1 MSIQKVAVIGAGVM
15 GAGIAAHIAN
25 AGIPVY
31 LLDIVPGQAQG
42 QPLPITCRGNPL
54 WLPGSENRNSIA
66 EAAIAKMLKAD
77 PAPFM
82 HKNNARL
89 VTPGNIEDHLEW
101 LADVDWVI
109 EAVLENPAIKQS
121 LYQKLDTICR
131 PDTLISSNTSTL
143 PLKLLTRDMPDSF
156 KQRFMITHF
165 FNPPRYM
172 RLLELVSG
180 AETRPELVAAV
191 SRFAD
196 THLGKDSVTC
206 KDTPGFIGNRIGI
219 YWLQCGLLEAIKL
232 GLTVEQA
239 DAVMSAPFGIPKTG
253 VFGLLDLVGLDLI
266 PHILGGMK
274 LALPKEDAFHQVNHL
289 PELVQTMI
297 ADGYTG
303 RKGKGGF
310 YRLNESSGKRVKESI
325 NLQSGD
331 YQPSEKFALP
341 VMPKTQDELRAFLSS
356 DEAIC
361 RYAWM
366 VLSNTLAYSASLIPE
381 IADDIVA
388 VDTAMRLG
396 YNWKFGPFELLDR
409 IGVDWFVDRL
419 ITENRDVP
427 PLLAMVGAGL
437 VPALSASAVSGQPQ
451 GIAPTN
457 RSLYK
462 VDSGKRLHADLSG
475 NYHVVHRQGG
485 ILLLADIKLQASA
498 VLENPSASL
507 WDIGDGVAC
516 LEFHS
521 KMNTLDMDSL
531 AMVRQSVEKVKSDFS
546 VLVIHNDADNFSAG
560 ANLTLL
566 VKAIHEQDW
575 PAVEQLIKQGQQTY
589 QALKYAPFPVVA
601 APSGLALGGGCEI
614 LLHCDAIQAHAE
626 LYVGLV
632 EVGVGLVPGWGG
644 CKEYLRR
651 WLEFARRP
659 GGPMPAIAQ
668 AFETIGMAKVSK
680 SAAEAKELLF
690 LSTTDG
696 ITMNKNRLLADAKA
710 KALKLAQ
717 DYTPPK
723 PSIYQ
728 LPGASAKAAMD
739 IAINNFKQAGKIT
752 DYDVEISQQLADVL
766 SGGLCD
772 ITEPL
777 SEDDLLNLELNAF
790 LHLVQ
795 QPGTLARLEHLFKTG
810 KPLRN

>member
-1 MSIQKVAVIGAGVM
+1 MDIKKVAVIGAGVM

-31 LLDIVPGQAQG
+31 LLDRVPTLRPSPSAELRTGSGQSD
-42 QPLPITCRGNPL
+42 I
-54 WLPGSENRNSIA
+54 GSRNSIA
-66 EAAIAKMLKAD
+66 ESAIAKLLKAE
-77 PAPFM
+77 PAAFM
-82 HKNNARL
+82 HKNYAQL
-89 VTPGNIEDHLEW
+89 VTPGNIEDHLDW
-101 LADVDWVI
+101 VGDVDWVI
-109 EAVLENPAIKQS
+109 EAVLENPAIKQE
-121 LYQKLDTICR
+121 LYRKLDNICR

-180 AETRPELVAAV
+180 AETRPELVATV
-191 SRFAD
+191 RCFAD

-253 VFGLLDLVGLDLI
+253 IFGLLDLVGLDLI

-274 LALPKEDAFHQVNHL
+274 LALPKEDAFHQVNTF
-289 PELVQTMI
+289 PPLVQSMI

-310 YRLNESSGKRVKESI
+310 YRLNETSGKRVKESI
-325 NLQSGD
+325 NLQTGG

-341 VMPKTQDELRAFLSS
+341 EVAKTQDELRRFLSG
-356 DEAIC
+356 DDIIC
-361 RYAWM
+361 RFAWQ
-366 VLSNTLAYSASLIPE
+366 VLSNTLVYSASLIPE

-388 VDTAMRLG
+388 VDIAMRLG

-409 IGVDWFVDRL
+409 IGVAWFVDRL
-419 ITENRDVP
+419 IAESRDVP
-427 PLLAMVGAGL
+427 PLLATVGAGL
-437 VPALSASAVSGQPQ
+437 VPAQLGQPQ
-451 GIAPTN
+451 GIAPTS
-457 RSLYK
+457 RSLYTI
-462 VDSGKRLHADLSG
+462 DSGTRSFVDLSG
-475 NYHVVHRQGG
+475 NYQPVRRTDGV
-485 ILLLADIKLQASA
+485 LLLSDIKLSA
-498 VLENPSASL
+498 PALLENPSASL

-531 AMVRQSVEKVKSDFS
+531 ALVRQSVDKVESDFS
-546 VLVIHNDADNFSAG
+546 ALVIHNDADNFSAG

-566 VKAIHEQDW
+566 VQAIHSQDW

-589 QALKYAPFPVVA
+589 KALKYAPFPVVG

-626 LYVGLV
+626 LYIGLV

-651 WLEFARRP
+651 RLEFARRP
-659 GGPMPAIAQ
+659 GGPMPGIAQ

-680 SAAEAKELLF
+680 SAAEAKEMLF

-696 ITMNKNRLLADAKA
+696 ITMNKDRLLADAKA
-710 KALKLAQ
+710 KTLKLAQ

-723 PSIYQ
+723 PCIYP
-728 LPGASAKAAMD
+728 LPGTGAKAAMD
-739 IAINNFKQAGKIT
+739 IAINNFKLAGKIS

-766 SGGLCD
+766 SGGQCD

-777 SEDDLLNLELNAF
+777 GEDDLLSLELNAF
-790 LHLVQ
+790 LHLVR
-795 QPGTLARLEHLFKTG
+795 QPGTLARLEHLLKTG

>member
-1 MSIQKVAVIGAGVM
+1 MDIKKVAVIGAGVM

-31 LLDIVPGQAQG
+31 LLDIVPKDS
-42 QPLPITCRGNPL
+42 I
-54 WLPGSENRNSIA
+54 NRNSIA
-66 EAAIAKMLKAD
+66 ESAIAKLIKAE
-77 PAPFM
+77 PAAFM
-82 HKNNARL
+82 HKNYARL
-89 VTPGNIEDHLEW
+89 VTPGNIEDHLDW
-101 LADVDWVI
+101 LKEVDWVI
-109 EAVLENPAIKQS
+109 EAVLENPTIKQE
-121 LYQKLDTICR
+121 LYRKLDSICR

-156 KQRFMITHF
+156 KRRFMITHF

-180 AETRPELVAAV
+180 TETRPELVAAV

-196 THLGKDSVTC
+196 THLGKDSVSC

-219 YWLQCGLLEAIKL
+219 YWLQSGLLEAIKR

-239 DAVMSAPFGIPKTG
+239 DAVMSTPFGIPKTG
-253 VFGLLDLVGLDLI
+253 IFGLLDLVGLDLI
-266 PHILGGMK
+266 PHILDSMK
-274 LALPKEDAFHQVNHL
+274 LALPKEDAFHQVSFL
-289 PELVQTMI
+289 PERVKTMI
-297 ADGYTG
+297 AAGLTG

-310 YRLNESSGKRVKESI
+310 YRLNETDGKRVKESV
-325 NLQSGD
+325 NLQTGN
-331 YQPSEKFALP
+331 YQTSEKFALP
-341 VMPKTQDELRAFLSS
+341 DLPKTQDELKAFLVG
-356 DEAIC
+356 DDVIC
-361 RYAWM
+361 QYAWI
-366 VLSNTLAYSASLIPE
+366 VLSSTLVYSAGLLPE

-396 YNWKFGPFELLDR
+396 YNWKYGPFELLDR
-409 IGVDWFVDRL
+409 IGVAWFVDRL
-419 ITENRDVP
+419 LAENREVP
-427 PLLAMVGAGL
+427 PLLL
-437 VPALSASAVSGQPQ
+437 
-451 GIAPTN
+451 N
-457 RSLYK
+457 RRSLYK
-462 VDSGKRLHADLSG
+462 VDSGKRFFADLSG
-475 NYHVVHRQGG
+475 NYQSVRRTDG
-485 ILLLADIKLQASA
+485 ILLLSDIKLSAPA
-498 VLENPSASL
+498 VLENSSASL

-531 AMVRQSVEKVKSDFS
+531 GLIRQSVEKVKTGFS
-546 VLVIHNDADNFSAG
+546 ALVIYNDADNFSAG

-566 VKAIHEQDW
+566 VQAIHSQDW

-589 QALKYAPFPVVA
+589 QALKYAPFPVVG

-626 LYVGLV
+626 LYIGLV

-680 SAAEAKELLF
+680 SAAEAKEMLF

-696 ITMNKNRLLADAKA
+696 ITMNKDRLLADAKA
-710 KALKLAQ
+710 KALRLVPG
-717 DYTPPK
+717 YMSPK
-723 PSIYQ
+723 SASFG
-728 LPGASAKAAMD
+728 LPGAGAKAAMD
-739 IAINNFKQAGKIT
+739 IAINNLKMAGKIT

-766 SGGLCD
+766 SGGQCD

-777 SEDDLLNLELNAF
+777 MEDDMLNLELNAF

>member
-1 MSIQKVAVIGAGVM
+1 MDIKKVAVIGAGVM
-15 GAGIAAHIAN
+15 GSGIADHVAN

-31 LLDIVPGQAQG
+31 LLDIV
-42 QPLPITCRGNPL
+42 
-54 WLPGSENRNSIA
+54 SKDSDNRNSIA
-66 EAAIAKMLKAD
+66 ESAIAKLLKAD

-82 HKNNARL
+82 HKNNVRL
-89 VTPGNIEDHLEW
+89 VTPGNIEDHLDW
-101 LADVDWVI
+101 LKEADWVL
-109 EAVLENPAIKQS
+109 EAVIEDPGIKQA
-121 LYQKLDTICR
+121 LYRKLDNACR

-172 RLLELVSG
+172 RLLELVVT
-180 AETRPELVAAV
+180 ETRPELVDAV

-219 YWLQCGLLEAIKL
+219 YWLQYGLLEAIRL

-239 DAVMSAPFGIPKTG
+239 DAAMTVFGIPKTG

-266 PHILGGMK
+266 PHVLDAMK
-274 LALPKEDAFHQVNHL
+274 QALTKEDMFHQVNTL

-310 YRLNESSGKRVKESI
+310 YRLNEASGKRVKESI
-325 NLQSGD
+325 NLQTGD
-331 YQPSEKFALP
+331 YQTSEKFVLP
-341 VMPKTQDELRAFLSS
+341 DAPKTQDELRAFLLGS
-356 DEAIC
+356 ETIC
-361 RYAWM
+361 QYAWN
-366 VLSNTLAYSASLIPE
+366 VLSNTLVYSASLIPE

-396 YNWKFGPFELLDR
+396 YNWKYGPFELLDR
-409 IGVDWFVDRL
+409 IGVDWFADRL
-419 ITENRDVP
+419 IAENRNVP
-427 PLLAMVGAGL
+427 PLLATCRGDLSRPGRMNSPL
-437 VPALSASAVSGQPQ
+437 HHHALYRVNSGQ
-451 GIAPTN
+451 
-457 RSLYK
+457 RMF
-462 VDSGKRLHADLSG
+462 ADLSG
-475 NYHVVHRQGG
+475 NYRPVRRTEG
-485 ILLLADIKLQASA
+485 ILLLSDIKLQAPA

-521 KMNTLDMDSL
+521 KMNTLDIDSL
-531 AMVRQSVEKVKSDFS
+531 AMVRQSVDKVKSDFS
-546 VLVIHNDADNFSAG
+546 ALVIHNDADNFSAG
-560 ANLTLL
+560 ANLNLL
-566 VKAIHEQDW
+566 VQAIHSQDW
-575 PAVEQLIKQGQQTY
+575 PAVERIIKQGQQAY
-589 QALKYAPFPVVA
+589 KALKYTPFPVVGA
-601 APSGLALGGGCEI
+601 ASGLALGGGCEI

-626 LYVGLV
+626 LYIGLV

-651 WLEFARRP
+651 WLEFTRRP

-680 SAAEAKELLF
+680 SAAEAKEMLF

-696 ITMNKNRLLADAKA
+696 ITMNKDRLLADAKT
-710 KALKLAQ
+710 KALLLARA
-717 DYTPPK
+717 YTSPEPTVF
-723 PSIYQ
+723 Q
-728 LPGASAKAAMD
+728 LPGASARAAMD
-739 IAINNFKQAGKIT
+739 VVIHNLKLACKIT
-752 DYDVEISQQLADVL
+752 DYDVEISRQLADVL

-777 SEDDLLNLELNAF
+777 TEDNLLNLELNAF

-795 QPGTLARLEHLFKTG
+795 QPGTLARLEHLLKTG

>member
-1 MSIQKVAVIGAGVM
+1 MSIKKVAVIGAGVM

-25 AGIPVY
+25 AGIHVY
-31 LLDIVPGQAQG
+31 LLDIVPKDAQ
-42 QPLPITCRGNPL
+42 
-54 WLPGSENRNSIA
+54 NRNSIA
-66 EAAIAKMLKAD
+66 EAAIAKMLKAE

-89 VTPGNIEDHLEW
+89 VTPGNVEDHLSW
-101 LADVDWVI
+101 LGDVDWVI
-109 EAVLENPAIKQS
+109 EAVLENPAIKQE
-121 LYQKLDTICR
+121 LYRKLDSICR

-180 AETRPELVAAV
+180 AETRPELVASV

-196 THLGKDSVTC
+196 THLGKDSVIC

-219 YWLQCGLLEAIKL
+219 YWLQFGLLEAIKL

-253 VFGLLDLVGLDLI
+253 IFGLLDLVGLDLI

-274 LALPKEDAFHQVNHL
+274 LALPKEDAFHKVSFL

-310 YRLNESSGKRVKESI
+310 YRLNETGGKRVKESI
-325 NLQSGD
+325 NLQTGD
-331 YQPSEKFALP
+331 YQTSEKFVLP
-341 VMPKTQDELRAFLSS
+341 VMPKIQDELRVFLTG
-356 DEAIC
+356 DDATHPPLEKGGLGGF
-361 RYAWM
+361 AWQ

-396 YNWKFGPFELLDR
+396 YNWKYGPFELLDR
-409 IGVDWFVDRL
+409 IGVDWFVGRL
-419 ITENRDVP
+419 LAENREVP
-427 PLLAMVGAGL
+427 PLLA
-437 VPALSASAVSGQPQ
+437 
-451 GIAPTN
+451 N
-457 RSLYK
+457 RHSLYT
-462 VDSGKRLHADLSG
+462 VDSGKRMFADLTG
-475 NYHVVHRQGG
+475 NYQPVRRTDG
-485 ILLLADIKLQASA
+485 ILLLTDIKLQAPA
-498 VLENPSASL
+498 VLENASASL

-531 AMVRQSVEKVKSDFS
+531 ALVRHSVEKAKTDFTA
-546 VLVIHNDADNFSAG
+546 LVIHNDADNFSAG

-566 VKAIHEQDW
+566 VQAIHTQDW

-651 WLEFARRP
+651 WLEFVRRP

-696 ITMNKNRLLADAKA
+696 ITMNKDRLLADAKA

-723 PSIYQ
+723 PSVYQ

-739 IAINNFKQAGKIT
+739 IAIKNFKLAGKIT
-752 DYDVEISQQLADVL
+752 DYDVEISQQLAGVL

-777 SEDDLLNLELNAF
+777 SEEDLLNLELNAF
-790 LHLVQ
+790 LHLVK